1 MKAAAQKY
9 LDLGFQPLPLDKS
22 GDGKAIYEDGWKT
35 REYTA
40 NDFSEKNNIGLNLL
54 PSTKEPLSNV
64 DPDSENAIYFCKE
77 FLLPTSTLGLKSPD
91 GKKVFAGTSY
101 FYKGKLDVSTL
112 ARKYPDGKV
121 IAELRGE
128 GNIVVAPSIAESRF
142 FDKKFVERVWV
153 DERKPVENVV
163 LEKQFNMVCVAS
175 VLRNYI
181 KGFNMPIVKL
191 VACLKR
197 YCVETGKWNENEIY
211 TFIETL
217 VDSIPSTDKKHRSE
231 KKKIRSKIKT
241 VLKNWEDSKT
251 HQSGYDSFA
260 KHVGL
265 DPDYAR
271 DMFTWIGDVPAQGN
285 KNDRKTIISFKA
297 AAMTE
302 ADFHKK
308 VERSYLVSPIICDV
322 GLYVL
327 AGKPKGG
334 KSRILKD
341 LAYKVQNKE
350 LGTWIGH
357 TVEEGDVL
365 LLALED
371 NADSMNIDIKEMGY
385 QHKIK
390 PTTFVEI
397 APTLDRGL
405 EESIKLWTEEVT
417 NPKLVILDTFQK
429 IKPLG
434 EQKTRNANAYEV
446 DYHYLSMLHTMA
458 RELNI
463 CIIYVHHLSQADKTH
478 SWDKI
483 MGSTGHQ
490 GVTDAMYMLERE
502 EGTNQATFKGIGRN
516 IAEFKMD
523 IEWNNLTYKFD
534 YVGDSYL
541 RKTAKHKKD
550 IFKAMVALA
559 KQGSG
564 SVKPADVYKVLNL
577 VTNKEK
583 NTCNKNMQ
591 RMRKNHELR
600 EGEAFGEYKL
610 PYPLES
616 YGDDG
621 EVLSG
626 NEPWCKFNINELNN
640 AKNAEQFEL
649 QQFGHLI

>member
-40 NDFSEKNNIGLNLL
+40 NDFSENNNIGLNLL
-54 PSTKEPLSNV
+54 PKNKEALSNV
-64 DPDSENAIYFCKE
+64 DPDSENAIYFCKQ
-77 FLLPTSTLGLKSPD
+77 FLLPTATLGLKSLD
-91 GKKVFAGTSY
+91 GKKVLAGTSY

-112 ARKYPDGKV
+112 ARKYPDGKI

-142 FDKKFVERVWV
+142 FDHKFVERAWI
-153 DERKPVENVV
+153 DERQPAENAA
-163 LEKQFNMVCVAS
+163 LEKQFNQVCVAS
-175 VLRNYI
+175 VLRDYI
-181 KGFNMPIVKL
+181 KGFNMPVVKL
-191 VACLKR
+191 TACLKR
-197 YCVETGKWNENEIY
+197 YCTDWQENEIY

-217 VDSIPSTDKKHRSE
+217 VDSIPSTDKKHNSE
-231 KKKIRSKIKT
+231 RKKVRSKIKT
-241 VLKNWEDSKT
+241 VLKNWDNPET
-251 HQSGYDSFA
+251 HQAGYESFA
-260 KHVGL
+260 DHVGL
-265 DPDYAR
+265 DHKYCR
-271 DMFTWIGDVPAQGN
+271 DMFSWIGKVPNQET

-297 AAMTE
+297 NAMTE

-308 VERSYLVSPIICDV
+308 IERSYLVPPIICDK
-322 GLYVL
+322 GLYVF

-341 LAYKVQNKE
+341 LGYKVQNPD

-357 TVEEGDVL
+357 TVANGDVL

-371 NADSMNIDIKEMGY
+371 NIDSMNIDIKEMGY
-385 QHKIK
+385 QHKKK

-405 EESIKLWTEEVT
+405 EESIKLWTEEVP
-417 NPKLVILDTFQK
+417 NPRLVILDTFQK

-446 DYHYLSMLHTMA
+446 DYHYLSKLHTLA

-610 PYPLES
+610 PYKLEA

-621 EVLSG
+621 ELLSG
-626 NEPWCKFNINELNN
+626 NEPWSPFNVHEINAAESE
-640 AKNAEQFEL
+640 EQFEL
-649 QQFGHLI
+649 DQFGKSL